1 MELKPA
7 YRISSMDEIRLIKP
21 NGYNVISTFSGC
33 GGSSLGYR
41 MAGFKVLWANEFIPS
56 ARDSYN
62 ANKAD
67 YTIVDS
73 RDIRKVD
80 GVDILQ
86 AIKMQPGE
94 LDLFD
99 GSPPCASFSTAGK
112 RSIGWGH
119 EKKYSD
125 TVQRTDDLFFE
136 YVRLLRQI
144 KPKTFVAENVSGLV
158 KGVAKGY
165 FLEIL
170 KELKD
175 SGYDV
180 SAKLL
185 NAMWLGVPQNRQR
198 IIFVGVRND
207 IGVKPCHP
215 RPFGYYYTLQDAINN
230 ISEVSGNSCYKQT
243 FKDAGKYPANTITA
257 TISNKI
263 NKVIRIDDNE
273 YREKLT
279 PRMAKWWQKTKQGH
293 TLNEGHAI
301 AENLKQ
307 ASGMTK
313 SRLSWKKTPPTI
325 LAGGGGTCDYFH
337 PDIPESMTIS
347 EIKRISSFPDDFIL
361 KGTFKEQWER
371 IGRAVPPI
379 MMMHIA
385 NAVKE
390 GCLDRIKA

>member
-1 MELKPA
+1 
-7 YRISSMDEIRLIKP
+7 
-21 NGYNVISTFSGC
+21 
-33 GGSSLGYR
+33 

-62 ANKAD
+62 ANKAS

-80 GVDILQ
+80 GADILQ
-86 AIKMQPGE
+86 AINMQPGD

-112 RSIGWGH
+112 RSSGWGH

-175 SGYDV
+175 SGYYV

-207 IGVKPCHP
+207 IGVKPFHP
-215 RPFGYYYTLQDAINN
+215 SPLGYSYNLMDCIGD
-230 ISEVSGNSCYKQT
+230 I
-243 FKDAGKYPANTITA
+243 KDNPSNGHRGKL
-257 TISNKI
+257 S
-263 NKVIRIDDNE
+263 
-273 YREKLT
+273 
-279 PRMAKWWQKTKQGH
+279 PRMAKWWQHTKNGH
-293 TLNEGHAI
+293 TLDEGHGI
-301 AENLKQ
+301 AENLEN
-307 ASGMTK
+307 ASGMTLT
-313 SRLSWKKTPPTI
+313 RLSWKKTPPTI
-325 LAGGGGTCDYFH
+325 LAKGGGACDYYH

-361 KGTFKEQWER
+361 KGTFTEQWER
-371 IGRAVPPI
+371 VGRAVPPI

-385 NAVKE
+385 KAVQKRQHCRE
-390 GCLDRIKA
+390 LRCPCARTASVVRHGDGGGCPYRKALHAGRRHGLRPRRKHGKHGKGIA